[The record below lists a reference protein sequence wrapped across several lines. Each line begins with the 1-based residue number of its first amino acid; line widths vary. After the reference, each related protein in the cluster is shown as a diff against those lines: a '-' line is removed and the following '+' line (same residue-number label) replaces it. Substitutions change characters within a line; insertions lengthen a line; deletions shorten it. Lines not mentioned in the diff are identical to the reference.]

1 LRHREVLDL
10 PTELAGAIG
19 LEPTTRPVKNADR
32 RRETYLDR
40 VQRRSFIEKAAP
52 EVADFLHGLAL
63 LPLRP
68 GALAALTVGDYDRR
82 LQVLKVGQDK
92 SGRGRKIKL
101 PAATAKFL
109 DEASKDKLPG
119 APLLSRGD
127 GKVWSTDAW
136 KWPARAATAADLP
149 LGPTAYTMRQS
160 VISDLVHDGLDLLI
174 VAQISG
180 TSAVMRAPPWTLR
193 GEVAAG
199 ALAPWPFG
207 SGRVSKRSRSA
218 ASRAFLAPS
227 QGKRTPSAVIN
238 KRFRRV
244 TA

>member
-1 LRHREVLDL
+1 
-10 PTELAGAIG
+10 LAGAIG

-68 GALAALTVGDYDRR
+68 GALAALTVGAYDRR
-82 LQVLKVGQDK
+82 LQVKVGQHK
-92 SGRGRKIKL
+92 SGRDRKIKL

-109 DEASKDKLPG
+109 DEASKNKLPG
-119 APLLSRGD
+119 APLLSRRD
-127 GKVWSTDAW
+127 GKVWNTDAW
-136 KWPARAATAADLP
+136 KWPVRAAAAADLP
-149 LGPTAYTMRQS
+149 PGPTAYTMRQS
-160 VISDLVHDGLDLLI
+160 VISDLVHDGLDLLT

-180 TSAVMRAPPWTLR
+180 TSVAMIERHYGHLR

-199 ALAPWPFG
+199 ALARLALWVGKGQQAIPVG
-207 SGRVSKRSRSA
+207 GKLGLSGATPRQAHPERGDQQAV
-218 ASRAFLAPS
+218 PS
-227 QGKRTPSAVIN
+227 G
-238 KRFRRV
+238 
-244 TA
+244 